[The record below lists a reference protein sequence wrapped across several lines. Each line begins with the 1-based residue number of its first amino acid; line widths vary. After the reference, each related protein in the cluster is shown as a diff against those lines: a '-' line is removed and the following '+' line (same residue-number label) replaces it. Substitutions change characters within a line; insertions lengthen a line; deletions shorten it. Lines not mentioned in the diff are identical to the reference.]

1 MTNVGELIAR
11 VRLRA
16 RLNRLPCLR
25 PLMWRRFISWN
36 SCQGKRG
43 YYSPF
48 LHACSCIGS
57 ITGATLVAAV
67 DHLFLIKMVL
77 VTPFAVGSCGSS

>member
-25 PLMWRRFISWN
+25 PLMWPS
-36 SCQGKRG
+36 
-43 YYSPF
+43 
-48 LHACSCIGS
+48 LHKLELLSREKG
-57 ITGATLVAAV
+57 LLQP
-67 DHLFLIKMVL
+67 LFTRLPHAL
-77 VTPFAVGSCGSS
+77 EA